1 MSATASYEVAEVS
14 ERADFLLLE
23 SEWNALLDECACDL
37 PFMRHEWFR
46 IWLDHFGEGR
56 RLSIITARR
65 NGRLVLAL
73 PMGETREAWMLI
85 PFVLLRSLTNA
96 HSFRFQVLLARGEEP
111 SVRAAWDYLRK
122 RPRAWNLIEFERF
135 PTGFPA
141 DETLLL
147 AARESGRPAGVWRG
161 GISPYLPLRGT
172 WEGYLASLKPKFRS
186 NMRNRL
192 KRLQSLGAIEYE
204 VVTAA
209 GDCAAALED
218 AFAIEASGWKG
229 DEQSAIAQDAGLE
242 DFYTKWAAL
251 AAERGWLRLWFLRLD
266 GRRVAFE
273 YDVEYKG
280 VLYCMKI
287 GYDPKLHPYSAGQ
300 ILKAAVLERA
310 FAQGLREYD
319 FLGVMDEAKGNWTA
333 EGRPFNWFYLYNG
346 SIPSRLHHAFK
357 FAVTPGIKRML
368 RR

>member
-1 MSATASYEVAEVS
+1 MPV
-14 ERADFLLLE
+14 
-23 SEWNALLDECACDL
+23 
-37 PFMRHEWFR
+37 
-46 IWLDHFGEGR
+46 
-56 RLSIITARR
+56 
-65 NGRLVLAL
+65 
-73 PMGETREAWMLI
+73 
-85 PFVLLRSLTNA
+85 PFVKLRSLTNA
-96 HSFRFQVLLARGEEP
+96 HSFRFQVLLRRGEE
-111 SVRAAWDYLRK
+111 SSIQAVWEYLRR
-122 RPRAWNLIEFERF
+122 RPRPWRLIEFERF

-141 DETLLL
+141 DQALLR
-147 AARESGRPAGVWRG
+147 AARESGHPAGVWLG

-192 KRLQSLGAIEYE
+192 KRLQGMGAIEYE

-209 GDCAAALED
+209 GECAAALND

-229 DEQSAIAQDAGLE
+229 EEKSAIASDAALE

-251 AAERGWLRLWFLRLD
+251 AAERGWLRLWFLKIG

-287 GYDPKLHPYSAGQ
+287 GYDPALHPYSAGQ
-300 ILKAAVLERA
+300 ILKAAVLARA
-310 FAQGLREYD
+310 FEQGLREYD
-319 FLGVMDEAKGNWTA
+319 FLGVMDEAKGDWTS
-333 EGRPFNWFYLYNG
+333 EGRPFNWFYVYNG

-357 FAVTPGIKRML
+357 FTVKPSLKRML